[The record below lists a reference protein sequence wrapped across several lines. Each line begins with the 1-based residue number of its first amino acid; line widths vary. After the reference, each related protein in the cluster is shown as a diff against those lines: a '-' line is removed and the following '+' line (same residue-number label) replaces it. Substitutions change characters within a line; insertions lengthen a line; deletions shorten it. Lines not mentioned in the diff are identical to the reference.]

1 MISMQFKTWLRL
13 HEDKNM
19 SSLPEELKP
28 EEIAKQHFKA
38 VVPSMVINK
47 TKSNDPKPDGFIRGK
62 GKHKPIAIEIK
73 QNSRG
78 EKRIDST
85 RMNHRQ
91 TDKIIGGGAIDSTGK
106 KLPFT
111 TEDLAKMLK
120 IKEKITEKG
129 TRYTGRLSYPSFKV
143 FKHIM
148 STGLKN
154 EQLKKPFKDET
165 QFDKH
170 YSTRQGEYDEL
181 IKHWW
186 ETGNDGKPLSIEPH
200 SHLIMI
206 HPTGQIIRTEKQHNN
221 SDKFNEILS
230 SHRLGKISE
239 LQTQHGYGGF
249 TAQFHNIEGS
259 SIKNI
264 SSRWSLKKSKHLDN
278 SEDPKER
285 IKKGR
290 NNKKIVRQT
299 RSENIK
305 IQNEMK
311 QKRAIAE
318 LIKAA
323 EPAAVQQLNTQLNL
337 SKK

>member
-1 MISMQFKTWLRL
+1 
-13 HEDKNM
+13 
-19 SSLPEELKP
+19 
-28 EEIAKQHFKA
+28 
-38 VVPSMVINK
+38 
-47 TKSNDPKPDGFIRGK
+47 
-62 GKHKPIAIEIK
+62 
-73 QNSRG
+73 
-78 EKRIDST
+78 
-85 RMNHRQ
+85 
-91 TDKIIGGGAIDSTGK
+91 
-106 KLPFT
+106 
-111 TEDLAKMLK
+111 
-120 IKEKITEKG
+120 
-129 TRYTGRLSYPSFKV
+129 
-143 FKHIM
+143 M

-264 SSRWSLKKSKHLDN
+264 SSRWSLKKSKN
-278 SEDPKER
+278 
-285 IKKGR
+285 KGF
-290 NNKKIVRQT
+290 
-299 RSENIK
+299 
-305 IQNEMK
+305 
-311 QKRAIAE
+311 
-318 LIKAA
+318 
-323 EPAAVQQLNTQLNL
+323 
-337 SKK
+337 